1 MRRALQNLI
10 DNAIKY
16 ANGSHLRIEDA
27 DGELRIEDADGELR
41 LAVEDDGAGCSA
53 VKWRSTQG
61 IALEASVYARLR
73 AQSLENGQMQ
83 EATHQN
89 PEQRAFDRRHG
100 KR

>member
-1 MRRALQNLI
+1 MRRALQSLI

-16 ANGSHLRIEDA
+16 ANGSH
-27 DGELRIEDADGELR
+27 LRIEDADGELR

-73 AQSLENGQMQ
+73 AQPLENGQMQ

-89 PEQRAFDRRHG
+89 AEQRAFDCRHG

>member
-1 MRRALQNLI
+1 MRRALQSLI

-16 ANGSHLRIEDA
+16 ANGSHLRIENA
-27 DGELRIEDADGELR
+27 DDELR

-53 VKWRSTQG
+53 FKWRSTQC

-83 EATHQN
+83 EATHKN